1 VKLYR
6 LCALKLTTTSVPN
19 YVTSAISHKLSIAV
33 NLVWEREIMGYFTKL
48 FFINGMREKLI
59 ESKNRE

>member
-19 YVTSAISHKLSIAV
+19 YVTSAISHKLRIAV

-48 FFINGMREKLI
+48 FFINGMRK
-59 ESKNRE
+59 KN